1 MAYTYTP
8 FDYQRATAPQ
18 YDSDMSA
25 YRTGTAGSPNQGY
38 EPNLN
43 QWNQEQNQAQQ
54 NAFQGY
60 AGDQFKGLFDM
71 MNAMPKNPNPLSG
84 FSQAPRYN
92 PYRGSREDFTTGGD
106 PTTLYRSVWDNDANS
121 QEGGYVNQPYAGTTP
136 VNFDQKGYLDA
147 RFGNINDYLNRMG
160 SFLGNIS
167 DDPSGIAVRQAEVQ
181 RAIQQANMPQAGS
194 LSGYGG
200 TPQVGGLSG
209 FSQSA
214 PGSNYG
220 GWGGRQVSGGWG
232 SHPVVGGLLG

>member
-54 NAFQGY
+54 NAFQDY
-60 AGDQFKGLFDM
+60 AGSQFKGLFNM
-71 MNAMPKNPNPLSG
+71 ASANQQKNPLQGFAQTPTYSPYSG
-84 FSQAPRYN
+84 T
-92 PYRGSREDFTTGGD
+92 RGDFTT
-106 PTTLYRSVWDNDANS
+106 
-121 QEGGYVNQPYAGTTP
+121 QQ
-136 VNFDQKGYLDA
+136 GYLDA

-167 DDPSGIAVRQAEVQ
+167 DDPSGIAVRQGEIQ